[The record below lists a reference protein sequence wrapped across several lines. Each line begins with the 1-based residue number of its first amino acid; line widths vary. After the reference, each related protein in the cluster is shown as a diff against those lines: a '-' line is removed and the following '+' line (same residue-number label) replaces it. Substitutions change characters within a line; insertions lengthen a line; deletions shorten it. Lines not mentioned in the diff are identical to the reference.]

1 MTQGLAEM
9 TFSEKLAELIDS
21 SGQSK
26 PKIAELAGIKFPT
39 FQDYLY
45 KGKIP
50 SATNL
55 FKISKAL
62 GVSCEVFRDCDEG
75 LQPTIKVKKKRK

>member
-1 MTQGLAEM
+1 MVQGLAEM
-9 TFSEKLAELIDS
+9 TFSEKLSELIDS
-21 SGQSK
+21 SGMSK
-26 PKIAELAGIKFPT
+26 PKIAEIAGIKFPT

-62 GVSCEVFRDCDEG
+62 GVSCEVFRECEEEA
-75 LQPTIKVKKKRK
+75 PPEKPKRKGK

>member
-1 MTQGLAEM
+1 MLQGLVEM
-9 TFSEKLAELIDS
+9 TFSEKLSELVDS
-21 SGQSK
+21 SGLSK
-26 PKIAELAGIKFPT
+26 PKVAEMAGIKFPT

-62 GVSCEVFRDCDEG
+62 GVSCEVFRDCEEEEP
-75 LQPTIKVKKKRK
+75 QKPKKKRK